1 MGEVIKKYINGKY
14 IELTTEEITAMQAEL
29 AKAEVYERTRPL
41 TESEVTRLLI
51 AQQINTLDVDD
62 NTALRMLEFYPAWT
76 AGQAYTETYKVQ
88 YSGKLWRCRQAHT
101 SQDGQEPSID
111 TASLWEEVCES
122 HDGTQADPIP
132 YDGNM
137 ALKEGMYYVQDDVI
151 YRCTRDTIN
160 PVYNALADLN
170 GIYVEEA

>member
-1 MGEVIKKYINGKY
+1 MKKYINGQY
-14 IELTTEEITAMQAEL
+14 IELTPDELAAMQAKL
-29 AKAEVYERTRPL
+29 AKAEAYERTRPL
-41 TESEVTRLLI
+41 TTEEVTRLLI
-51 AQQINTLDVDD
+51 SQQLNTLDVDD
-62 NTALRMLEFYPAWT
+62 NTALRMLEFYPEWT

-88 YSGKLWRCRQAHT
+88 HGGKLWRCRQAHT
-101 SQDGQEPSID
+101 SQAGQEPSID

-160 PVYNALADLN
+160 PVYNALADLK